1 MEIGKKIQFYRKAN
15 KLTQRELADFSK
27 IDMRTIQY
35 YEKGDIIPKPEQL
48 ERLAKVLPIG
58 GENLLKPNI
67 SIETIG
73 DVMAIIYALKEK
85 TEVNILH
92 EQNCDDGIDL
102 STVRIQ
108 FTNNEINT
116 SLICIS
122 QIEEKNDYVDLESNE
137 DNSNEDNK
145 DLTKA
150 KKLMADKNVTLY
162 DIETNKELRKLI
174 FEEISNDIKF
184 KSQRA
189 TKRFLDKFITSLTQD
204 ELDKI
209 KLTSDK
215 TPLD

>member
-1 MEIGKKIQFYRKAN
+1 MEIGQKIQFYRKAN
-15 KLTQRELADFSK
+15 KLTQRELADLTK
-27 IDMRTIQY
+27 IDIRTIQH
-35 YEKGDIIPKPEQL
+35 YEKGDIVPKTEQL
-48 ERLAKVLPIG
+48 ERLANALPIG
-58 GENLLKPNI
+58 GENLLRPNI

-73 DVMAIIYALKEK
+73 DVMAIIYALEEK
-85 TEVNILH
+85 LEVNILH
-92 EQNCDDGIDL
+92 EQDCEGEIDL

-108 FTNNEINT
+108 FTNDEINS
-116 SLICIS
+116 SLIRIS
-122 QIEEKNDYVDLESNE
+122 KMEENIVHVDLESNE
-137 DNSNEDNK
+137 DDNK
-145 DLTKA
+145 ELAKA

-189 TKRFLDKFITSLTQD
+189 TQRFLDKFVDKLTQD
-204 ELDKI
+204 ELEKI